1 MQLMVTDA
9 AGVTGTQICAH
20 LRVAGHQVIPMDVVE
35 TKGVVCPDLSDESAV
50 RLLFEE
56 HRPEGLH
63 QI

>member
-35 TKGVVCPDLSDESAV
+35 TKACV
-50 RLLFEE
+50 R
-56 HRPEGLH
+56 
-63 QI
+63 QS

>member
-9 AGVTGTQICAH
+9 AGVTDTQICAH

-35 TKGVVCPDLSDESAV
+35 TKGVVCPDLRDESAV
-50 RLLFEE
+50 RRLFEE